1 MAKAL
6 LFDVGDVVMEHN
18 WRLLEL
24 LGAQL
29 GRDLGSKGPFD
40 RKADPEW
47 VRYEN
52 GEISN
57 DAYWD
62 QAAKKA
68 GYDDRISLWRG
79 MSLVLEGAV
88 FAADS
93 MQLVEDARAAGIPVG
108 ILSNDLV
115 RSAGR
120 EWVDSRP
127 EFTRFDMIVDC
138 TEFGERKPA
147 PAPYLH
153 AAKLLDHAPEDI
165 VFLDDMQYCIDG
177 AHAVGMIG
185 VLVNPID
192 RKVAFD
198 EARQLLGL
206 PPAKAITSTDE

>member
-24 LGAQL
+24 LGNQL

-40 RKADPEW
+40 PDSDPQW
-47 VRYEN
+47 VRCEN

-57 DAYWD
+57 DEYWD
-62 QAAKKA
+62 QAAKNA
-68 GYDDRISLWRG
+68 GYEDRISLWRA
-79 MSLVLEGAV
+79 MSAVLDGDV
-88 FAADS
+88 FAKDALE
-93 MQLVEDARAAGIPVG
+93 LVDEARAAGISVG
-108 ILSNDLV
+108 VLSNDLI
-115 RSAGR
+115 RSSGR
-120 EWVDSRP
+120 PWVDSRP
-127 EFTRFDMIVDC
+127 EFARFDMIVDC

-153 AAKLLDHAPEDI
+153 AAEQLGCDPSDI

-185 VLVNPID
+185 VLVNPLN

-198 EARQLLGL
+198 EARRLVGL
-206 PPAKAITSTDE
+206 PVHA